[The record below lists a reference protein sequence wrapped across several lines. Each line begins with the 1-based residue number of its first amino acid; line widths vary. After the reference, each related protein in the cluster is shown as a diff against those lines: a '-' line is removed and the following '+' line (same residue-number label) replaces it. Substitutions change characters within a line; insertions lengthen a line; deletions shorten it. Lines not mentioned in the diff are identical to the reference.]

1 MENNETNW
9 GALALIACFALLL
22 AALLL
27 PPLPKAKARALRIQ
41 GVNTIPSAFVTTPS
55 TNAPPTA
62 TTNK

>member
-1 MENNETNW
+1 MENKNTRW
-9 GALALIACFALLL
+9 GVLALIAFITLLL

-27 PPLPKAKARALRIQ
+27 PPLPKAKARAMRIRAENRV
-41 GVNTIPSAFVTTPS
+41 VNFSAMMPI